1 MTLGR
6 LVLDWKLE
14 QLTVSSKANK
24 LNNLLLV
31 FLPTFPPL
39 LQTNSNP
46 VARAHAGCALDT
58 KLAQLD
64 RCPL

>member
-1 MTLGR
+1 MILGR

-24 LNNLLLV
+24 LNNLLV
-31 FLPTFPPL
+31 SLPTFPPW

-46 VARAHAGCALDT
+46 VTCAHAGCALDT
-58 KLAQLD
+58 KLALLD
-64 RCPL
+64 RCLL